1 MGVRAGAAGWGRPF
15 RFGLSRSC
23 GRTFIDTISPAEIED
38 VLAGI
43 RSISETAAVLGESEI
58 GLAEIVLYIVPAP
71 GADGSAAVA
80 GRARTAVAGAA
91 ALQAAAAVRN
101 CPRSAAHGDR
111 QGPAQQAS
119 RATAARSAL
128 TPAVWLAP

>member
-1 MGVRAGAAGWGRPF
+1 MLRVSGIW
-15 RFGLSRSC
+15 
-23 GRTFIDTISPAEIED
+23 ISPAEIED

-80 GRARTAVAGAA
+80 AARER
-91 ALQAAAAVRN
+91 L
-101 CPRSAAHGDR
+101 
-111 QGPAQQAS
+111 S
-119 RATAARSAL
+119 RALPPHKPPRRIEIVPALPPTATRTGHRNRLLEQLRRDARL
-128 TPAVWLAP
+128 VP

>member
-1 MGVRAGAAGWGRPF
+1 MLGVSGIRIRQ
-15 RFGLSRSC
+15 
-23 GRTFIDTISPAEIED
+23 AEIED
-38 VLAGI
+38 VRAGI

-80 GRARTAVAGAA
+80 
-91 ALQAAAAVRN
+91 AAAVRN

-119 RATAARSAL
+119 RATAARPAL
-128 TPAVWLAP
+128 TPAVWLSP

>member
-1 MGVRAGAAGWGRPF
+1 MLVLRA
-15 RFGLSRSC
+15 LE
-23 GRTFIDTISPAEIED
+23 TMIED

-43 RSISETAAVLGESEI
+43 RSISETAAVLGQSEI

-80 GRARTAVAGAA
+80 AARERLSRAAA

-128 TPAVWLAP
+128 TPAVCPCPPVAAET

>member
-38 VLAGI
+38 VLAAI

-80 GRARTAVAGAA
+80 AARERLSRALPPYKRPRRFEIAHDLPRTATGKVQRNKLREQ
-91 ALQAAAAVRN
+91 LQRD
-101 CPRSAAHGDR
+101 PH
-111 QGPAQQAS
+111 
-119 RATAARSAL
+119 
-128 TPAVWLAP
+128 